1 MFAYALRMGV
11 AKENPCSRI
20 VLPERQ
26 ESEKKIF
33 TIEETQA
40 FLDALDGE
48 PLRYVV
54 FFVLAIF
61 GGYRREELLGF
72 EFRDFNFTTN
82 VVTVERVSLYD
93 PAHGIFTGPP
103 KTARSHRSL
112 KLPVWIFDMVKA
124 LRAEQSMRRMELG
137 DQWHESGR
145 LFTKLDGSPARPGDF
160 YDWGKELCERH
171 GLPWYGIHQ
180 FRHLNASLLIA
191 NHTDVR
197 TVSAALGHSQT

>member
-1 MFAYALRMGV
+1 MDKITARQLQKFISGLSEPGANEKDATKGLHPKSIRNYLSFVSSVFAYALRMGV
-11 AKENPCSRI
+11 VKENPCSRI

-26 ESEKKIF
+26 EGEKKIF

-137 DQWHESGR
+137 DQWHESG
-145 LFTKLDGSPARPGDF
+145 
-160 YDWGKELCERH
+160 
-171 GLPWYGIHQ
+171 
-180 FRHLNASLLIA
+180 
-191 NHTDVR
+191 
-197 TVSAALGHSQT
+197 